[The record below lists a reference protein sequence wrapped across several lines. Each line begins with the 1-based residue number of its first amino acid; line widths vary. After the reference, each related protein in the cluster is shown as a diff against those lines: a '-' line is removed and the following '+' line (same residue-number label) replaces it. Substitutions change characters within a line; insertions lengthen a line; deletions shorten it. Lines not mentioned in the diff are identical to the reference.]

1 MFPEQQRFW
10 VALLNLQRTWST
22 DEAAESFIPPRHR
35 DFTSGAEW
43 PRQKSLA
50 YLLNNLELIRD
61 SYRRLE
67 AGQPLE
73 YELLNHGLADL
84 CLRLQPWTNGVD
96 LRRAAVAKSELG
108 GRLEVMQVT
117 PDMHHLNPG
126 TRYIRATIQRSLYYF
141 AQYVDDRLSDP
152 LYPSVSPD
160 RMHVREREDG
170 SGDLVLV
177 EPAEEAAEEPAGG
190 AP

>member
-1 MFPEQQRFW
+1 MFAEQQRFW

-22 DEAAESFIPPRHR
+22 DQSAEAFIPPRHR
-35 DFTSGAEW
+35 DFQSLAEW
-43 PRQKSLA
+43 PRQKALA

-67 AGQPLE
+67 AGKPLE
-73 YELLNHGLADL
+73 YESLNHGLEKL
-84 CLRLQPWTNGVD
+84 QLRLQPWTNPTE
-96 LRRAAVAKSELG
+96 LKHAAVAKSELG
-108 GRLEVMQVT
+108 GRLELLQVT
-117 PDMHHLNPG
+117 GQMGQVNAG

-152 LYPSVSPD
+152 LYPDVSPG
-160 RMHVREREDG
+160 RLHVREQDDG
-170 SGDLVLV
+170 SGDLVLI
-177 EPAEEAAEEPAGG
+177 EAMEETAGG